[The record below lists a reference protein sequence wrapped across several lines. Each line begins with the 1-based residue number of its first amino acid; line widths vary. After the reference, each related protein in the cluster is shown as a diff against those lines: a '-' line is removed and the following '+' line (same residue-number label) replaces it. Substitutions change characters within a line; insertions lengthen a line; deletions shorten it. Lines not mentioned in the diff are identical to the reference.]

1 VQVRIFTPTGE
12 LPFAG
17 HPTLGTAMQIRATTQ
32 KFAERVV
39 LDLKAGPIPVAFS
52 DSGLGTYGEMTQ
64 KDPEFGESYPRET
77 VASLLGLTTDDVA
90 DDVPVQAVSTGL
102 AFVVLPLRS
111 LRAIRSVRMNFPGI
125 AELLAKNSRRA
136 LYLVT
141 REVEDTKARLHA
153 RHLFARGEDPATGSA
168 GGCATAWMVRH
179 GRREAR
185 RARDHRAGARD
196 AAAEPAL
203 RTRQQERRRR
213 HERARGRLRHASDAR
228 RVHSLTHVRTAAL
241 LLGVC
246 ALGCGGGPSP
256 SPLPSPAATR
266 DGRWLQDVDYLASE
280 LPRLHPNLFFQT
292 EHSEF
297 DRVVQEVRASL
308 PSASDTDLVVGL
320 MRIAATPGD
329 PHTSVFTSEE
339 FPKLGV
345 RLRRLTSGLFVTSAE
360 PALAAA
366 LGSKVLAFDG
376 ASAEAAEAR

>member
-1 VQVRIFTPTGE
+1 MDGEGVSRRDLVKVLAAGAAAGGLQAQARAAKSYAFTQWDVFTRTPLTGNPLLVFGDARGLGDAEMQALARESNLSETTFIFPRDAAVEREKGVQVRIFTPTGE

-141 REVEDTKARLHA
+141 REVEDTKERLHA

-179 GRREAR
+179 GVAKHDERVIIEQGLEMQRPSQLYAR
-185 RARDHRAGARD
+185 ANRSGD
-196 AAAEPAL
+196 AVTNVRVGGYAVQVMSGEY
-203 RTRQQERRRR
+203 
-213 HERARGRLRHASDAR
+213 RL
-228 RVHSLTHVRTAAL
+228 
-241 LLGVC
+241 
-246 ALGCGGGPSP
+246 
-256 SPLPSPAATR
+256 
-266 DGRWLQDVDYLASE
+266 
-280 LPRLHPNLFFQT
+280 
-292 EHSEF
+292 
-297 DRVVQEVRASL
+297 
-308 PSASDTDLVVGL
+308 
-320 MRIAATPGD
+320 
-329 PHTSVFTSEE
+329 
-339 FPKLGV
+339 
-345 RLRRLTSGLFVTSAE
+345 
-360 PALAAA
+360 
-366 LGSKVLAFDG
+366 
-376 ASAEAAEAR
+376 